1 MNILIDNIS
10 FIKFNSRYNL
20 KNIKNASENIA
31 SKKDFLPEVSI
42 IDTGIN
48 DFRLESLIV
57 EKRERMIQQHL
68 LPPEYLYV
76 DQYGINRVKPHLFI
90 KKIIVKPEFLR
101 QGVCREAEQK
111 IVQLSKDEGMEGR
124 VILFSSP
131 IKGKNSY
138 IQNPTLAHWANG
150 FRFYG
155 SDYVRQML
163 EVLNGERTA
172 QNAPVGC
179 MYYLII

>member
-57 EKRERMIQQHL
+57 EKRERMIQQH
-68 LPPEYLYV
+68 
-76 DQYGINRVKPHLFI
+76 
-90 KKIIVKPEFLR
+90 II
-101 QGVCREAEQK
+101 
-111 IVQLSKDEGMEGR
+111 
-124 VILFSSP
+124 
-131 IKGKNSY
+131 
-138 IQNPTLAHWANG
+138 
-150 FRFYG
+150 
-155 SDYVRQML
+155 
-163 EVLNGERTA
+163 
-172 QNAPVGC
+172 
-179 MYYLII
+179 